1 MEVIFFQP
9 EPRVNA
15 RHEESEISADQ
26 TLRTEAPGSF
36 RHLICP
42 ILLHSLHPAQLA
54 FGTSRI
60 SSFVLAGFMR
70 QRMNAAKPV
79 RTQSII
85 HNITYWNKSSVN
97 C

>member
-1 MEVIFFQP
+1 MLVMK
-9 EPRVNA
+9 
-15 RHEESEISADQ
+15 
-26 TLRTEAPGSF
+26 
-36 RHLICP
+36 
-42 ILLHSLHPAQLA
+42 ILKSHPAKHRAKGRPAAAALLARSCFIVSIQLNLL
-54 FGTSRI
+54 FLNF

-85 HNITYWNKSSVN
+85 HNITCWNKSSVN

>member
-1 MEVIFFQP
+1 MKILKSQP
-9 EPRVNA
+9 TKHRASERLAAAATLLA
-15 RHEESEISADQ
+15 RSCFIVSIQ
-26 TLRTEAPGSF
+26 LN
-36 RHLICP
+36 
-42 ILLHSLHPAQLA
+42 LLFKLLV
-54 FGTSRI
+54 

-85 HNITYWNKSSVN
+85 HNITCRNKSSVN